1 MYLIRLDSA
10 AIWTRQERRRERNSK
25 LGWGN
30 LCFRRK
36 WDLRDSYSHP
46 PLPLLPPP
54 QRPLEPPQPGHGRSP
69 NRNIYRPLSRGREC
83 KLYLYSIS
91 RGQINISTNQ
101 PCLPVFPAKLVFR
114 KSLKSTSRVIRVS
127 HFLQPSP
134 TPLFSFFLVSS
145 LLFLFR
151 IFKYL
156 SMYAC
161 YKILSLVDCAI
172 ENNHNDLTAI
182 LSSSIARSFIA
193 IWFDLR
199 LKCTLVFRGIK
210 IYPIVSILLTVFPA
224 MTKTAQ
230 WMKANILIKKK
241 KKKKEK
247 KIK

>member
-10 AIWTRQERRRERNSK
+10 AIWTRQERRREGNSK

-127 HFLQPSP
+127 HFLQLHRPRSFPSSSFP
-134 TPLFSFFLVSS
+134 RFSSSFEYLNIYQCMRVTKFS
-145 LLFLFR
+145 LLSIVRLKITITIWQRYYHRRSLDRLLRFDSICDWNAHSCSEELKYILSFLFFSPCFLLWQR
-151 IFKYL
+151 L
-156 SMYAC
+156 
-161 YKILSLVDCAI
+161 
-172 ENNHNDLTAI
+172 HNGWKRT
-182 LSSSIARSFIA
+182 S
-193 IWFDLR
+193 
-199 LKCTLVFRGIK
+199 
-210 IYPIVSILLTVFPA
+210 
-224 MTKTAQ
+224 
-230 WMKANILIKKK
+230 
-241 KKKKEK
+241 
-247 KIK
+247 